1 MPNSIKLE
9 LPFISVGQS
18 AKEVSHNQA
27 ILLLDQMIFCTVL
40 STTESTPPSTPS
52 DGDSY
57 LTAESGCSGDWASM
71 DRRLVFWSALSNAWV
86 FLPDVPLVVVA
97 CLGDNTKWV
106 REFGGWEQAP
116 DGQPLTTDFVDDL
129 DIVLPNRAGKY
140 ATHLL
145 VDPTV
150 AMTAGRA
157 LEFPVGSNP
166 VRMIVDNQTA
176 QTITVKITGQTGVA
190 VATATKKDLYFDGT
204 DMVEF
209 P

>member
-1 MPNSIKLE
+1 MIGLVWIDD
-9 LPFISVGQS
+9 LCFGQ
-18 AKEVSHNQA
+18 
-27 ILLLDQMIFCTVL
+27 LFP
-40 STTESTPPSTPS
+40 TP
-52 DGDSY
+52 
-57 LTAESGCSGDWASM
+57 GCSCPTSRPTAP
-71 DRRLVFWSALSNAWV
+71 A
-86 FLPDVPLVVVA
+86 
-97 CLGDNTKWV
+97 KWV